1 MTQFDLIKDIWAK
14 FLLISLISTALV
26 IATTGLVSQG
36 LLKRKER
43 KVDELFWHSNFGVL
57 ISIIAFEIGIWLNKK
72 TKSALVN
79 PLIIAIVLVVVFFIS
94 L

>member
-43 KVDELFWHSNFGVL
+43 KVDELF
-57 ISIIAFEIGIWLNKK
+57 
-72 TKSALVN
+72 
-79 PLIIAIVLVVVFFIS
+79 
-94 L
+94 